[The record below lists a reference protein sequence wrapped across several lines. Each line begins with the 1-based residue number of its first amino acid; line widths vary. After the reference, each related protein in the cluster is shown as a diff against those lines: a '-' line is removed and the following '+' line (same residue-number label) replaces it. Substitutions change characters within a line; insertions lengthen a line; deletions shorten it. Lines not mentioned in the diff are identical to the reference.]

1 MLDRINELIE
11 MFLVGLGQALSRL
24 SKEADAH
31 DHAAAGVSCCLRR
44 PLLAACCRSHYL
56 SH

>member
-24 SKEADAH
+24 SKEETRMITLLLSFL
-31 DHAAAGVSCCLRR
+31 V
-44 PLLAACCRSHYL
+44 LAAVAGRILQIACLGR
-56 SH
+56 